1 MFRNSPYVATAS
13 ADERA
18 RQLRNAFSVYPT
30 GVAVVTCMPAIGQLI
45 GVTANSFVSLSLQPA
60 LVSIALHREA
70 RHLKGFLASGSFA
83 VNVLGAEQKSLSN
96 QFARPSASKWE
107 SVRYR
112 VTDSGHVV
120 LHDVAAF
127 FLCKL
132 VERHDVGDHVL
143 LIGEIQRYGW
153 DEDAFPLVFMGGHYG
168 AFRPAADAPPA
179 NAVELWL
186 SEAPISWG

>member
-1 MFRNSPYVATAS
+1 MFRNSLYIASAS

-18 RQLRNAFSVYPT
+18 RQLRNAFGVYPT
-30 GVAVVTCMPAIGQLI
+30 GVAVVTCIPSIGQLL
-45 GVTANSFVSLSLQPA
+45 GVTANSFVSLSLQPP

-83 VNVLGAEQKSLSN
+83 VNVLGTEQKALSN
-96 QFARPSASKWE
+96 QFARPSACQWK
-107 SVRYR
+107 SVRYQI
-112 VTDSGHVV
+112 TDSGHVV
-120 LHDVAAF
+120 LHEVAAF
-127 FLCKL
+127 FLCSL
-132 VERHDVGDHVL
+132 VGHHDVGDHML
-143 LIGEIQRYGW
+143 LIGEIQRFGW

-168 AFRPAADAPPA
+168 AFKPAADAPPG